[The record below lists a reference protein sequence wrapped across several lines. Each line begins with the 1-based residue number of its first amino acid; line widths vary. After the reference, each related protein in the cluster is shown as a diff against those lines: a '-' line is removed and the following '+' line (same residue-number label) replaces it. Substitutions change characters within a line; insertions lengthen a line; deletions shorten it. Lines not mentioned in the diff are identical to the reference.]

1 MKKFNYLFGWLFC
14 GAALLGFGCDDD
26 KTDVPPPT
34 VTFEIATPEAS
45 SNSVS
50 VTVTP
55 SDDKTTYFA
64 GVTESSSVEG
74 LADEELVAEMVARSD
89 FDKCLYMGKKDVS
102 ATGLK
107 ADTDYT
113 VVVFSYQNKEVGAV
127 VKKTVRTQKEG
138 DGPTPGDF
146 KIEITVT
153 DITHNS
159 AKVKVT
165 PSDDTVDYY
174 VNVFP
179 KSEVE
184 RDGKMLE
191 GWEFIKYYGQD
202 PYIGN
207 KTQKGVYERSLSGLS
222 SSYSYVVAAY
232 DLSQDEEVVYYE
244 FLTTKAPDVPD
255 QFQITNIQ
263 PTTTGVTFT
272 VTPQSADE
280 WYCAWITMKSTYESF
295 EPESYIQGVY
305 YGLNNIAVDKQ
316 MTMSDYVKS
325 IAKQGTAEWSNYDGD
340 LKPKTDY
347 VILAFYVDPNNED
360 QLKVYDY
367 AYTKAEFRTETP
379 ETEISLTLGDIKNLT
394 DNGDGTAEVTVHV
407 KASLATSYRIGA
419 HTQTEIDEE
428 IANGYGPEDWGDF
441 WISWRPSSDVEGICS
456 PEGADVTALIPFV
469 AGQGY
474 CLIFR
479 VRSEDGNTKTEYKP
493 LNKWH
498 KSEILD
504 LSHMFK
510 NLMFQTRHTR
520 VAGIGNTRGSQRAMN
535 LLFAIRDIQ
544 RRTGRDLGAT
554 FLSGTVVVNALTELY
569 VMFKYLRP
577 QELRR
582 QSIGCFDA
590 WAAIFTKKS
599 ADYELGVTG
608 TIRRKERF
616 RSYIKVPELA
626 MFLRE
631 ITDYRTAEMINL
643 DVPEKNVRFL
653 SHAPTFAQEEMI
665 GRLMAF
671 AHSGAWADLGLDMPE
686 PDNLDRA
693 KMLIATDIARKMP
706 LDMRLLG
713 DRFRDSEDNKSS
725 ICARTIYDYYVRSEA
740 NRGTQFVFSD
750 LSTYKPNAWNIYSN
764 IKDKLVRLGIPAD
777 EIRFIQCAQT
787 ERARKRL
794 FEDMNAGRVRVLFGS
809 TSMLG
814 TGVNAQE
821 RAVAVHHLDI
831 PWVRH
836 EVA

>member
-1 MKKFNYLFGWLFC
+1 M
-14 GAALLGFGCDDD
+14 
-26 KTDVPPPT
+26 
-34 VTFEIATPEAS
+34 
-45 SNSVS
+45 
-50 VTVTP
+50 TVTP

-191 GWEFIKYYGQD
+191 GWEFIEYYGQD

-232 DLSQDEEVVYYE
+232 DLSQDEDVVYYE

-272 VTPQSADE
+272 VTPQSAGE
-280 WYCAWITMKSTYESF
+280 WYCTWITMKSTYESF

-360 QLKVYDY
+360 QLQVYDY
-367 AYTKAEFRTETP
+367 AYTKAN
-379 ETEISLTLGDIKNLT
+379 S
-394 DNGDGTAEVTVHV
+394 A
-407 KASLATSYRIGA
+407 
-419 HTQTEIDEE
+419 
-428 IANGYGPEDWGDF
+428 
-441 WISWRPSSDVEGICS
+441 
-456 PEGADVTALIPFV
+456 
-469 AGQGY
+469 
-474 CLIFR
+474 
-479 VRSEDGNTKTEYKP
+479 
-493 LNKWH
+493 
-498 KSEILD
+498 
-504 LSHMFK
+504 
-510 NLMFQTRHTR
+510 
-520 VAGIGNTRGSQRAMN
+520 
-535 LLFAIRDIQ
+535 
-544 RRTGRDLGAT
+544 RR
-554 FLSGTVVVNALTELY
+554 
-569 VMFKYLRP
+569 
-577 QELRR
+577 LRR
-582 QSIGCFDA
+582 P
-590 WAAIFTKKS
+590 K
-599 ADYELGVTG
+599 
-608 TIRRKERF
+608 F
-616 RSYIKVPELA
+616 R
-626 MFLRE
+626 
-631 ITDYRTAEMINL
+631 
-643 DVPEKNVRFL
+643 
-653 SHAPTFAQEEMI
+653 
-665 GRLMAF
+665 
-671 AHSGAWADLGLDMPE
+671 
-686 PDNLDRA
+686 
-693 KMLIATDIARKMP
+693 
-706 LDMRLLG
+706 
-713 DRFRDSEDNKSS
+713 
-725 ICARTIYDYYVRSEA
+725 
-740 NRGTQFVFSD
+740 
-750 LSTYKPNAWNIYSN
+750 
-764 IKDKLVRLGIPAD
+764 
-777 EIRFIQCAQT
+777 
-787 ERARKRL
+787 
-794 FEDMNAGRVRVLFGS
+794 
-809 TSMLG
+809 
-814 TGVNAQE
+814 
-821 RAVAVHHLDI
+821 
-831 PWVRH
+831 
-836 EVA
+836 

>member
-1 MKKFNYLFGWLFC
+1 MIYLGNEKKLFTNQTKTFVFMKKFNYLFGWLFC

-26 KTDVPPPT
+26 KTDIPPPT

-89 FDKCLYMGKKDVS
+89 FDKCLYMGKKDVL

-138 DGPTPGDF
+138 EEPTPGDF

-191 GWEFIKYYGQD
+191 GWEFIEYYGQD

-232 DLSQDEEVVYYE
+232 DLSQDEDVVYYE

-305 YGLNNIAVDKQ
+305 YGLNNIAVGKQ

-360 QLKVYDY
+360 QLEVYDY

-379 ETEISLTLGDIKNLT
+379 TTEISLTLGDIKNLT

-419 HTQTEIDEE
+419 HTQTEIDTE

-493 LNKWH
+493 LNK
-498 KSEILD
+498 
-504 LSHMFK
+504 
-510 NLMFQTRHTR
+510 
-520 VAGIGNTRGSQRAMN
+520 
-535 LLFAIRDIQ
+535 
-544 RRTGRDLGAT
+544 
-554 FLSGTVVVNALTELY
+554 
-569 VMFKYLRP
+569 
-577 QELRR
+577 
-582 QSIGCFDA
+582 
-590 WAAIFTKKS
+590 
-599 ADYELGVTG
+599 
-608 TIRRKERF
+608 
-616 RSYIKVPELA
+616 
-626 MFLRE
+626 
-631 ITDYRTAEMINL
+631 
-643 DVPEKNVRFL
+643 
-653 SHAPTFAQEEMI
+653 
-665 GRLMAF
+665 
-671 AHSGAWADLGLDMPE
+671 
-686 PDNLDRA
+686 
-693 KMLIATDIARKMP
+693 
-706 LDMRLLG
+706 
-713 DRFRDSEDNKSS
+713 
-725 ICARTIYDYYVRSEA
+725 
-740 NRGTQFVFSD
+740 
-750 LSTYKPNAWNIYSN
+750 
-764 IKDKLVRLGIPAD
+764 
-777 EIRFIQCAQT
+777 
-787 ERARKRL
+787 
-794 FEDMNAGRVRVLFGS
+794 
-809 TSMLG
+809 
-814 TGVNAQE
+814 
-821 RAVAVHHLDI
+821 
-831 PWVRH
+831 
-836 EVA
+836 

>member
-1 MKKFNYLFGWLFC
+1 MLKNRCIIKIKMIYLGNEKKLFTNQTKTFVFMKKFNYLFGWLFC

-89 FDKCLYMGKKDVS
+89 FDKCLYMGKKDVL

-138 DGPTPGDF
+138 AEPTPGDF

-191 GWEFIKYYGQD
+191 GWEFIEYYGQD

-222 SSYSYVVAAY
+222 WSYSYVVAAY

-280 WYCAWITMKSTYESF
+280 WYCAWITTKSTYESF

-493 LNKWH
+493 LNK
-498 KSEILD
+498 
-504 LSHMFK
+504 
-510 NLMFQTRHTR
+510 
-520 VAGIGNTRGSQRAMN
+520 
-535 LLFAIRDIQ
+535 
-544 RRTGRDLGAT
+544 
-554 FLSGTVVVNALTELY
+554 
-569 VMFKYLRP
+569 
-577 QELRR
+577 
-582 QSIGCFDA
+582 
-590 WAAIFTKKS
+590 
-599 ADYELGVTG
+599 
-608 TIRRKERF
+608 
-616 RSYIKVPELA
+616 
-626 MFLRE
+626 
-631 ITDYRTAEMINL
+631 
-643 DVPEKNVRFL
+643 
-653 SHAPTFAQEEMI
+653 
-665 GRLMAF
+665 
-671 AHSGAWADLGLDMPE
+671 
-686 PDNLDRA
+686 
-693 KMLIATDIARKMP
+693 
-706 LDMRLLG
+706 
-713 DRFRDSEDNKSS
+713 
-725 ICARTIYDYYVRSEA
+725 
-740 NRGTQFVFSD
+740 
-750 LSTYKPNAWNIYSN
+750 
-764 IKDKLVRLGIPAD
+764 
-777 EIRFIQCAQT
+777 
-787 ERARKRL
+787 
-794 FEDMNAGRVRVLFGS
+794 
-809 TSMLG
+809 
-814 TGVNAQE
+814 
-821 RAVAVHHLDI
+821 
-831 PWVRH
+831 
-836 EVA
+836 